1 MGGLVDAATV
11 AISED
16 SAERDVSTILL
27 MIFVILMFIKLNHY
41 TFIVI
46 YNFIFN
52 IYFSIIQ

>member
-46 YNFIFN
+46 YNFLL
-52 IYFSIIQ
+52 